1 MKLIAKIIIAVLI
14 FVAGFYVGQKQAW
27 SPSNGGFFLNNQQPP
42 AEIQA
47 SLTIAA
53 GDSEPLIFDNIT
65 LANEATA
72 FDLLKK
78 ITAENNIELGY
89 KDYGGELGVLVE
101 SINDVANNLDANE
114 FWQYWVNDEFAQVG
128 ASSYILADGD
138 KVEWR
143 YAKSEF

>member
-1 MKLIAKIIIAVLI
+1 MKLIAKIIIVGAI
-14 FVAGFYVGQKQAW
+14 FFAGFYFGQQQAW
-27 SPSNGGFFLNNQQPP
+27 SPSNGGFLLNNREPA

-47 SLTIAA
+47 RLTIAA

-65 LANEATA
+65 LANKATA

-78 ITAENNIELGY
+78 VTEENNIELGY

-101 SINDVANNLDANE
+101 SIDGVKNDTGANTY
-114 FWQYWVNDEFAQVG
+114 WQYWVNGEFAQVG
-128 ASSYILADGD
+128 ASSYVLADGD

-143 YAKSEF
+143 YATSEF